1 VLDRVHGTVEEVTE
15 DGVVIGVG
23 GVGLLV
29 EMPTPDLATMHGS
42 TTVYTVLQIRDEEVH
57 VYGFAT
63 QRGRE
68 LFRALTSV
76 GGVGPKLALAIL
88 SFHPAAALEQAIAG
102 GDADALALVSGV
114 GKKTAGRIVL
124 ELRDKL
130 GVVAVEPVVTGD
142 RSALVEV
149 REALKGLGYSAQEIQ
164 DAVMELPHD
173 GDAPTLLRHAL
184 KTLGGQDA
192 PFGAPSKQSA
202 EVQR

>member
-1 VLDRVHGTVEEVTE
+1 MLERLSGTVLEAAEE
-15 DGVVIGVG
+15 GAVISVG

-29 EMPTPDLATMHGS
+29 QMPTTDLAAMRGEV
-42 TTVYTVLQIRDEEVH
+42 TVYTVLQIRDEEVH
-57 VYGFAT
+57 LYGFAS
-63 QRGRE
+63 QRSRE

-76 GGVGPKLALAIL
+76 GGVGPRLALAVL
-88 SFHPAAALEQAIAG
+88 SFHPVPALERAIAA

-124 ELRDKL
+124 ELRDRL
-130 GVVAVEPVVTGD
+130 GVPEQAPAVAD

-164 DAVMELPHD
+164 EVVAGLPAD

-184 KTLGGQDA
+184 KTLGGTEPA
-192 PFGAPSKQSA
+192 GAA
-202 EVQR
+202 R

>member
-1 VLDRVHGTVEEVTE
+1 VRGIVEEITE
-15 DGVVIGVG
+15 DGAVISVG
-23 GVGLLV
+23 GAGLLV
-29 EMPTPDLATMHGS
+29 EMPTPDLTSMTGEV
-42 TTVYTVLQIRDEEVH
+42 TVYTVLQIREEEVH
-57 VYGFAT
+57 LYGFAS

-88 SFHPAAALEQAIAG
+88 SFHPVAALERAIAA

-130 GVVAVEPVVTGD
+130 GVAAIEPVAQAD
-142 RSALVEV
+142 RSALVDV
-149 REALKGLGYSAQEIQ
+149 REALKGLGYSPLEIQ
-164 DAVMELPHD
+164 DVVAQLPPD

-184 KTLGGQDA
+184 KTLG
-192 PFGAPSKQSA
+192 A
-202 EVQR
+202 EPAGVQ